1 MKKSSKILAALW
13 LASALVPMP
22 AFAAVQLLT
31 SADCGDSGFQSG
43 VTVSSYCSN
52 AGNTYFEL
60 GQPGTFDYRIQA
72 NAATGYELGGL
83 RTYGQVTFDDLLRG
97 RVGAPS
103 SYSAAGTRATAT
115 LQDTLRFSVANA
127 APNET
132 LTMRSVVRMHG
143 NYDTT
148 IIDESKFY
156 DGNFASMITELS
168 VLGLGS
174 SGGGEF
180 HSSVDIRNKT
190 ITTLGSTDN
199 TLIFE
204 KNFTLNSNG
213 LYFSFLQLQ
222 LMTTLQL
229 VNGFDGSVGVGS
241 GVLGADFMGTAGV
254 VSIDLYNSLGQ
265 RMDYTLTSE
274 DGNFAFLS
282 VTAVPEPGAYAMMLV
297 GLGLVGFMARSR
309 KLARV

>member
-1 MKKSSKILAALW
+1 MKKPSKIWAALW
-13 LASALVPMP
+13 LASALASMP
-22 AFAAVQLLT
+22 AFATVQLLT

-52 AGNTYFEL
+52 AGNTYYVV

-83 RTYGQVTFDDLLRG
+83 RTYGEITFDNLARG
-97 RVGAPS
+97 QVGAS
-103 SYSAAGTRATAT
+103 NITNAAGTRATAT
-115 LQDTLRFSVANA
+115 LQDTLRFSVADA
-127 APNET
+127 TPGET

-148 IIDESKFY
+148 IIDESNFY
-156 DGNFASMITELS
+156 DGNFASMISEFS
-168 VLGLGS
+168 VIGLGS

-180 HSSVDIRNKT
+180 HASVDIRNGA
-190 ITTLGSTDN
+190 ITTLGSTDE
-199 TLIFE
+199 TLVFE
-204 KNFTLNSNG
+204 KSITLNSNG

-229 VNGFDGSVGVGS
+229 VNGFNGSVGVGS

-297 GLGLVGFMARSR
+297 GLGLVGFMARRR

>member
-1 MKKSSKILAALW
+1 MKKPSKIWAGLW
-13 LASALVPMP
+13 LASALASMP
-22 AFAAVQLLT
+22 AFATVQLLT

-52 AGNTYFEL
+52 AGNTYYVV

-83 RTYGQVTFDDLLRG
+83 RTYGEITFDNLARG

-103 SYSAAGTRATAT
+103 SSSAAGTIATAT
-115 LQDTLRFSVANA
+115 LEDTLRFSVANA
-127 APNET
+127 TPGET

-148 IIDESKFY
+148 IIDESKFI
-156 DGNFASMITELS
+156 DGNFASMISNLT
-168 VLGLGS
+168 VNGLGS

-180 HSSVDIRNKT
+180 HASVDIRNGV
-190 ITTLGSTDN
+190 ITTLGSTDE
-199 TLIFE
+199 TLVFE
-204 KNFTLNSNG
+204 KMITLDSSG
-213 LYFSFLQLQ
+213 VGSSFMQLQ

-229 VNGFDGSVGVGS
+229 VNGFKGLVGVGS

-254 VSIDLYNSLGQ
+254 VSIDLINSLGQ
-265 RMDYTLTSE
+265 SMDYTLTS
-274 DGNFAFLS
+274 DSGDFAFLS

-297 GLGLVGFMARSR
+297 GLGLVGFMARR
-309 KLARV
+309 KKLARV